1 MPSKKWSEIK
11 GLGAGAGVLAGFS
24 IFERYKPAALAVS
37 GGPDSVALMHLARR
51 WCGLTGRDPSLF
63 VVLTVDHGLRPESK
77 REAEFVGG
85 LARELGFP
93 HETLTWIGPKPVTGV
108 QAAARESR
116 YALMTAY
123 CRAHGIA
130 CLATAHT
137 ENDQAETM
145 LMRLRRGSGLDGLA
159 AMPQVSERNG
169 VALVRP
175 LLGISKARLIA
186 YLRAHSIPFVHD
198 PSNDNLTFERTR
210 LRHAMKA
217 LVAAGVTRHALA
229 MSAARL
235 NRCREALNSA
245 VEQFLDQ
252 HLVVL
257 PLGQAE
263 IKRAALDAAP
273 AEISLRAFS
282 KFLPLIGGQEE
293 PPRLVKLERLLDLLP
308 LPRWETTLGGCVIL
322 GSPEAIQVFREVGR
336 MKNVQYVLKPG
347 ETIIFDRRFQLSLG
361 AEAAADVKVKAL
373 GAKGWEIYAK
383 AAREAG
389 EAKGVKMPPRLPAL
403 ATPALWDGERL
414 IGAPLLPDFA
424 HVFSETLT
432 AEATLLPRLARFLK
446 PISDEAA
453 SALGKQSPIP
463 YL

>member
-1 MPSKKWSEIK
+1 
-11 GLGAGAGVLAGFS
+11 
-24 IFERYKPAALAVS
+24 
-37 GGPDSVALMHLARR
+37 MHLAGR
-51 WCGLTGRDPSLF
+51 WCGLTGREPSLF
-63 VVLTVDHGLRPESK
+63 VVLTVDHGLRPES
-77 REAEFVGG
+77 RSEAEFVGG
-85 LARELGFP
+85 LARQLGFA
-93 HETLTWIGPKPVTGV
+93 HEILTWEGPKPGTGV

-159 AMPQVSERNG
+159 AMPQVSERDG

-175 LLGISKARLIA
+175 LLGISKARLLA
-186 YLRAHSIPFVHD
+186 HLRARSIPFIHD
-198 PSNDNLTFERTR
+198 PSNDNLSFERTR

-217 LVAAGVTRHALA
+217 LAAAGVTRHALA
-229 MSAARL
+229 ISAARL

-245 VEQFLDQ
+245 AELFLDE
-252 HLVVL
+252 HLAVL

-263 IKRAALDAAP
+263 IKRAPFDAAP
-273 AEISLRAFS
+273 AEISLRVFS
-282 KFLPLIGGQEE
+282 KLLPLIGGQEE
-293 PPRLVKLERLLDLLP
+293 PPRLVKLERLLELLR
-308 LPRWETTLGGCVIL
+308 LPSWETTLGGCLIV
-322 GSPEAIQVFREVGR
+322 GSPEAIQVFREAGR
-336 MKNVQYVLKPG
+336 MKNVQYILKPG
-347 ETIIFDRRFQLSLG
+347 ETINFDRRVRLSLSD
-361 AEAAADVKVKAL
+361 EAGTDVKVKAL

-383 AAREAG
+383 AAREV
-389 EAKGVKMPPRLPAL
+389 KGVKMPPRLAAL

-424 HVFSETLT
+424 HVFTETLT
-432 AEATLLPRLARFLK
+432 AEAALLPRLARFLK